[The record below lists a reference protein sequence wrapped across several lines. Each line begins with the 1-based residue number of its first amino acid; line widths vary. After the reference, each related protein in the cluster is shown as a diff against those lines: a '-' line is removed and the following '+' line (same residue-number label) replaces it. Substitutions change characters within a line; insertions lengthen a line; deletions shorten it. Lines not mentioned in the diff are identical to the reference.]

1 VLIERA
7 RFRWALLGEAPMEAF
22 VCHYKEFGKKV
33 KFKIKIDL
41 IFIFSESV
49 VSIVV
54 SEGPAVQGI
63 YQQVSML

>member
-1 VLIERA
+1 M
-7 RFRWALLGEAPMEAF
+7 RWALLGEAPMEAF
-22 VCHYKEFGKKV
+22 VCHYKEFDK
-33 KFKIKIDL
+33 KFKTKIDL